1 MTTRPEEG
9 PAVLCPSALGE
20 PTVRFTLCPLCVHL
34 SVCLPDFCLT
44 TASVHPN
51 IILAFW
57 FTISLMLSL
66 STCLSI
72 CQTVCL
78 LVPLSFCLP
87 VQLLFALCCRVLSL
101 SL

>member
-9 PAVLCPSALGE
+9 PPVLCPSVSGE
-20 PTVRFTLCPLCVHL
+20 PAVRFTLCLLCVHP

-44 TASVHPN
+44 TASVHPD

-57 FTISLMLSL
+57 FTISLTLSL
-66 STCLSI
+66 SICPSI
-72 CQTVCL
+72 CRMVCL

-87 VQLLFALCCRVLSL
+87 VQLLFALCCWVLCLSL
-101 SL
+101 